1 MTEVSAFRAGLFAGK
16 HVVVTGAGRGIGAAI
31 ADYLLQDG
39 AVVFAHLGRNGNEA
53 HWHFPPAHVTQE
65 SLITCCADLSDSEET
80 ESVADQAIASLG
92 HVDLLINN
100 AGTMLGRVPSAEMTA
115 EHYQR
120 VSSLNA
126 QSVVVMTTRLL
137 PALQKA
143 VAKGASHEGGIAQ
156 AAVVNVTSIS
166 ADTGGSPGSS
176 IYSAAKGF
184 VSTYTRSL
192 ATELAA
198 HSIRVNAIS
207 PGTIDTDFHQRYSSK
222 EKLART
228 AANTPL
234 GRLGTAD
241 DCVSA
246 CLFLAA
252 PQMSGYITGQIIG
265 INGGIAF

>member
-1 MTEVSAFRAGLFAGK
+1 MNTTSGFQSGLFAGK

-31 ADYLLQDG
+31 ADYLVHDG
-39 AVVFAHLGRNGNEA
+39 AVVFAHLGREVNQS
-53 HWHFPPAHVTQE
+53 HWSFPADQQE
-65 SLITCCADLSDSEET
+65 PGSLTTCCADLSDAT
-80 ESVADQAIASLG
+80 QAESVAQCATEALG
-92 HVDLLINN
+92 HVDILINN
-100 AGTMLGRVPSAEMTA
+100 AGTMLGRVPSSEMTA
-115 EHYQR
+115 AHYR
-120 VSSLNA
+120 NVSDLNA
-126 QSVVVMTTRLL
+126 QSVVVVTTALL
-137 PALQKA
+137 PALQSA
-143 VAKGASHEGGIAQ
+143 AARADGSRQ

-166 ADTGGSPGSS
+166 ANTGGSPGSS

-192 ATELAA
+192 ATELAGD
-198 HSIRVNAIS
+198 SIRVNAIS
-207 PGTIDTDFHQRYSSK
+207 PGTIDTDFHQRYSSA

-234 GRLGTAD
+234 GRLGTAE

-252 PQMSGYITGQIIG
+252 PEMSGYITGQIIG